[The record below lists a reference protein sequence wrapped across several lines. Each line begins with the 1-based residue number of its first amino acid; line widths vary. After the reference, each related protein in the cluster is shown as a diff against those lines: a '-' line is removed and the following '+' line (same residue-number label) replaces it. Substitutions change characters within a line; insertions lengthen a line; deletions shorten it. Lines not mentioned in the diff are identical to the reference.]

1 MNFKPDIKID
11 SQVWITHLQ
20 FVLQTISIMYP
31 LHPNDVTKKNT
42 MTPFIIY
49 RCFSPTIPLVIIFPN
64 YLMNSQCPRILVQ
77 ENPL

>member
-31 LHPNDVTKKNT
+31 LHPNDVTKKK
-42 MTPFIIY
+42 
-49 RCFSPTIPLVIIFPN
+49 
-64 YLMNSQCPRILVQ
+64 IL
-77 ENPL
+77 